1 MSKTERVG
9 VSLDKKLL
17 TMFDALIDKQG
28 YANRSEAVRDL
39 IREAM
44 VKEEWEVAADA
55 QPRVAVVMLVYNH
68 DQHDLGHQLMHEQHN
83 NHEIVVSTMH
93 VHMDHD
99 NCLEILVLRGPARQ
113 VVRMGNSLVSTKGV
127 KLGKLILASTGEDL

>member
-1 MSKTERVG
+1 MLSRVG
-9 VSLDKKLL
+9 ISLDDDLL
-17 TMFDALIDKQG
+17 AKFDGLIEDKG
-28 YANRSEAVRDL
+28 YDNRSEAIRDL
-39 IREAM
+39 IREAL
-44 VKEEWEVAADA
+44 VKKEWEVAADH
-55 QPRVAVVMLVYNH
+55 QPRVAVVMLVYDH

-99 NCLEILVLRGPARQ
+99 NCLERLVLRGPARK
-113 VVRMGNSLVSTKGV
+113 VLRVGDSLVSTKGV